1 MQELNVKKRQNRRY
15 ALTEKQLLEWDHI
28 YCIVHNKDLVMCTRV
43 TKTGKK
49 VKYLDW
55 K

>member
-1 MQELNVKKRQNRRY
+1 MPDLSVKKRQNRRY

-28 YCIVHNKDLVMCTRV
+28 FCIVHNKNLVMRSRIGRN
-43 TKTGKK
+43 GKK